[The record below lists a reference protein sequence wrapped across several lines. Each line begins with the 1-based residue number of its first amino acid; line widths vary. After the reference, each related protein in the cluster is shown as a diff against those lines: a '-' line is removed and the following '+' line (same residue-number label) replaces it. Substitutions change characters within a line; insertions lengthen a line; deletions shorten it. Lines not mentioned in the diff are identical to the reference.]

1 MNNLDEYKV
10 KSCRYCD
17 APLGEPFLELGV
29 QPLANNLVKP
39 DSTEEEFKCDLSLVL
54 CDNCKHTQLTHVVPA
69 DLMFKHYLYVSST
82 TQTFRDHFAAYAKD
96 LRGKSK
102 LETGGVAVDIGS
114 NDGLLVKCYSNEGFN
129 AVGVDPAE
137 NLAKAANESGI
148 PTLNKYFDESC
159 VEEIINNYGKADVI
173 SCNNVFAHIGD
184 IQSVVR
190 NVTGLLSDVGI
201 LTIEFPYYV
210 LMHQDLVFDMIYH
223 EHVSYMNVEPL
234 RFLLN
239 KYGLDIFD
247 IQEVDSHGGSL
258 RVYASWKDGS
268 YTISDKA
275 QSYINKEQEIGANT
289 AEEAK
294 VFADKVL
301 AIKDKL
307 WEFIYKAKAEG
318 KTVAGYG
325 APAKASTII
334 NFCDFGPE
342 DIDFIVDDNP
352 LKQNLLSPGTHI
364 PIVSS
369 KVLEEKTPD
378 YLIIFAWNFAK
389 EIIKNNNHLREIGVQ
404 FIVPLPEPKIV

>member
-1 MNNLDEYKV
+1 MNIDQYKI
-10 KSCRYCD
+10 KACRYCD
-17 APLGEPFLELGV
+17 SPIGEPFLELGV

-39 DSTEEEFKCDLSLVL
+39 DSTDEEFKCDLSLVL
-54 CDNCKHTQLTHVVPA
+54 CDHCKHTQLSHIVPA

-96 LRGKSK
+96 LRDKSV
-102 LETGGVAVDIGS
+102 LSDGGVAVDIGS
-114 NDGLLVKCYSNEGFN
+114 NDGLLVKCYRDQGFN

-137 NLAKAANESGI
+137 NLAKAANEAGI
-148 PTLNKYFDESC
+148 PTLNKYFNESC
-159 VEEIINNYGKADVI
+159 VEEIIRDYGKADVI

-190 NVTGLLSDVGI
+190 NVTGLLSEKGI

-210 LMHQDLVFDMIYH
+210 LMHDNLVFDMIYH

-234 RFLLN
+234 KFLLN
-239 KYGLDIFD
+239 RFGLDIFD
-247 IQEVDSHGGSL
+247 VQEVESHGGSL
-258 RVYASWKDGS
+258 RVYASWKDGKHS
-268 YTISDKA
+268 ITDKA
-275 QSYINKEQEIGANT
+275 QSYIDLEQEKGYN
-289 AEEAK
+289 EPEQAK

-307 WEFIYKAKAEG
+307 WEFIHKAKEEG

-334 NFCDFGPE
+334 NFCDFGPN
-342 DIDFIVDDNP
+342 DIDFIIDDNP

-389 EIIKNNNHLREIGVQ
+389 EIIKNNQELKDKGVQ
-404 FIVPLPEPKIV
+404 FIVPLPEPKII